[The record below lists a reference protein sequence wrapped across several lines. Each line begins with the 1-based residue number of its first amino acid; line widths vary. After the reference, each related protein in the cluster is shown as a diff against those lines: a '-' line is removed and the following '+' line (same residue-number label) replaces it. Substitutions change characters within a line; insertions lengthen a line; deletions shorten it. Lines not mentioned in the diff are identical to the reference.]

1 MKGAGLLPFV
11 RLFPE
16 LAMAETRVFMVR
28 DHPTLPDDDYGLM
41 ETFRADTTCHCRRV
55 MLNVA
60 ARRQGIFLA
69 SVSYAFDRDD
79 PHAGPFLD
87 PLNP

>member
-41 ETFRADTTCHCRRV
+41 ETFCADTTCHCRRV

-60 ARRQGIFLA
+60 ARRQGVFLA

>member
-16 LAMAETRVFMVR
+16 QGLDETRVFMVR
-28 DHPTLPDDDYGLM
+28 RHPTLPDDDYGLM
-41 ETFRADTTCHCRRV
+41 ESFCADVTCHCRRV

-60 ARRQGIFLA
+60 SRRRGGG
-69 SVSYAFDRDD
+69 RDE
-79 PHAGPFLD
+79 PGPEEPED
-87 PLNP
+87 EAPLR